1 MSAVDLVHGP
11 LHLMILK
18 TLTWGPMHG
27 YAVARWIRDVTE
39 DVLQIEEGSLYPA
52 LHRMEERGWIEADWG
67 VSENNRRAK
76 FYRLTP
82 EGRRHL
88 TAESPNW
95 LRFAQAVGKV
105 LQTADGAVLR
115 PA

>member
-1 MSAVDLVHGP
+1 
-11 LHLMILK
+11 
-18 TLTWGPMHG
+18 
-27 YAVARWIRDVTE
+27 
-39 DVLQIEEGSLYPA
+39 
-52 LHRMEERGWIEADWG
+52 

-88 TAESPNW
+88 GAESPNW

-105 LQTADGAVLR
+105 LQTPEH
-115 PA
+115 PAPAFT